1 MIRRKFLKY
10 LLLLQ
15 STIIFNTI
23 SGTAKASGGSS
34 GGEDRDNDH
43 GGGDRDNDHGG
54 GDRDNDHGG
63 GDRDNDHGGGDH
75 DNDHGGGDHDNDH
88 GGEHE
93 IYEGNLEKSENN
105 DDIFPENLDTDTDD
119 VINNVVNDLD
129 DRDLDVVNDDNLE
142 NVLNN
147 FNNS

>member
-34 GGEDRDNDH
+34 GGE
-43 GGGDRDNDHGG
+43 
-54 GDRDNDHGG
+54 DRDNDHGG